1 MMYNGLDEAP
11 MKEQPYDFENPKRLE
26 AMDFARRS
34 FRKYADTYR
43 MLAKSELK
51 DSQDE
56 LRT

>member
-1 MMYNGLDEAP
+1 MNEKAR
-11 MKEQPYDFENPKRLE
+11 DFENPKRLE
-26 AMDFARRS
+26 AMSFARRS

-51 DSQDE
+51 DSQEE